1 VSKVRDSEY
10 LEWARSHGSIKYSL
24 ALSGV
29 PPVDVNLLSP
39 SVDDFTMEADNE
51 YGWPPLLER
60 IAHRYGV
67 DTTNVVLA
75 HGTSMA
81 NHLACAALVEA
92 GDHVL
97 IERPVYDPL
106 IAVPRYL
113 GCEIGF
119 FERREEDGYA
129 IDIARVEA
137 AITPKTRLLVLSNLH
152 NPTGAIL
159 NRSDLQA
166 LADLSDRRDF
176 NVLVDEVYLE
186 WIYGTGKD
194 VEVRSATNVSS
205 RFVTTRSL
213 TKVFGLAALRAGWIL
228 ADAGLA
234 TRIRRLNGLFA
245 SSMSHPAE
253 RLAARTLEHAKT
265 LLERQRKRVARNR
278 SMIEKFI
285 ESQPRL
291 SWVPPAAG
299 TVGFVRLEGGNV
311 DELVERLLA
320 KDSLVTPGRFFGVDD
335 HFRIGFGMEADH
347 LDEGLKRLGA
357 VLAGNHGLR
366 TNGTADC

>member
-1 VSKVRDSEY
+1 VTKVRESEY
-10 LEWARSHGSIKYSL
+10 LEWARSHGNIKYSL

-39 SVDDFTMEADNE
+39 SVDDFTMLADNE

-67 DTTNVVLA
+67 ETKNVVLA

-81 NHLACAALVEA
+81 NHLACAALLET

-106 IAVPRYL
+106 VAVPRYL

-119 FERREEDGYA
+119 FERLEEDAYA
-129 IDIARVEA
+129 LDVTRVEA
-137 AITPKTRLLVLSNLH
+137 AATPRTRLVILSNLH
-152 NPTGAIL
+152 NPTGAAII
-159 NRSDLQA
+159 R
-166 LADLSDRRDF
+166 ADLESLAQLAERCDF
-176 NVLVDEVYLE
+176 HILVDEVYLE
-186 WIYGTGKD
+186 WIYGMGKD
-194 VEVRSATNVSS
+194 PETRSAINVSP

-228 ADAGLA
+228 AEGELA
-234 TRIRRLNGLFA
+234 TRMRRLNGLFA

-253 RLAARTLEHAKT
+253 RLAARTFEHAKT

-278 SMIEKFI
+278 IVVAKFI
-285 ESQPRL
+285 ESQSRL
-291 SWVPPAAG
+291 SWVPPDAG
-299 TVGFVRLEGGNV
+299 TVGFVRFEGGNV

-320 KDSLVTPGRFFGVDD
+320 KDSLVTPGRFFGASD
-335 HFRIGFGMEADH
+335 HFRIGFGMEADQ
-347 LDEGLKRLGA
+347 LDEGLTRLA
-357 VLAGNHGLR
+357 SVLAEG
-366 TNGTADC
+366 

>member
-1 VSKVRDSEY
+1 MTKVRDSEY
-10 LEWARSHGSIKYSL
+10 LEWARSQGNIKYSL

-29 PPVDVNLLSP
+29 PPVDVSLLSP
-39 SVDDFTMEADNE
+39 SVDDFTMVADNE
-51 YGWPPLLER
+51 YGWGPLLER

-67 DTTNVVLA
+67 KPGNVVLA

-81 NHLACAALVEA
+81 NHLACAAVVEA

-97 IERPVYDPL
+97 IEQPVYDPL
-106 IAVPRYL
+106 VAVPRYL

-129 IDIARVEA
+129 IDIARMEA
-137 AITPKTRLLVLSNLH
+137 AITPRTRLVILSNLH
-152 NPTGAIL
+152 NPTGAIVHRAEL
-159 NRSDLQA
+159 ES
-166 LADLSDRRDF
+166 LARLAEQRKF
-176 NVLVDEVYLE
+176 HVLVDEVYLE

-194 VEVRSATNVSS
+194 PQIRSAINVSP

-228 ADAGLA
+228 ADAELA

-253 RLAARTLEHAKT
+253 RLAARAFEHAKT

-278 SMIEKFI
+278 SVVAKFI

-291 SWVPPAAG
+291 SWVPPEAG
-299 TVGFVRLEGGNV
+299 TVGFVRLEGGSV
-311 DELVERLLA
+311 DDLAVRLLA
-320 KDSLVTPGRFFGVDD
+320 KDSLVTPGRFFGAAD
-335 HFRIGFGMEADH
+335 HFRIGFGMEPEH
-347 LDEGLKRLGA
+347 LDEGLRRLA
-357 VLAGNHGLR
+357 SLLVEI
-366 TNGTADC
+366 

>member
-1 VSKVRDSEY
+1 MSKVRESEY
-10 LEWARSHGSIKYSL
+10 LEWARSHGNIKYSL

-39 SVDDFTMEADNE
+39 SVDDFTMVADNE
-51 YGWPPLLER
+51 YGWAPLLER

-67 DTTNVVLA
+67 TPANVVLA

-92 GDHVL
+92 GDHVV

-106 IAVPRYL
+106 VALPRYL
-113 GCEIGF
+113 GCEVGF

-129 IDIARVEA
+129 LDVARVEA
-137 AITPKTRLLVLSNLH
+137 ALTPRTRLVILSNLH
-152 NPTGAIL
+152 NPTGATVNRAAL
-159 NRSDLQA
+159 ESLARLAERSD
-166 LADLSDRRDF
+166 F
-176 NVLVDEVYLE
+176 HVLVDEVYLE
-186 WIYGTGKD
+186 WIYGLGKD
-194 VEVRSATNVSS
+194 ADIRSAINISP

-228 ADAGLA
+228 AEAELA

-253 RLAARTLEHAKT
+253 RLAARAFEHAKT

-278 SMIEKFI
+278 SVVTKFI
-285 ESQPRL
+285 ESQSTL
-291 SWVPPAAG
+291 SWLPPDAG
-299 TVGFVRLEGGNV
+299 TVGFVRLADGNV

-320 KDSLVTPGRFFGVDD
+320 KDSLVTPGRFFGVND
-335 HFRIGFGMEADH
+335 HFRIGFGMEIEQ
-347 LDEGLKRLGA
+347 LTEGLKRLGSA
-357 VLAGNHGLR
+357 LSGS
-366 TNGTADC
+366 

>member
-1 VSKVRDSEY
+1 MSKVRDSEY
-10 LEWARSHGSIKYSL
+10 LEWARSQGNIKYSL

-39 SVDDFTMEADNE
+39 SVDDFTMVADNE
-51 YGWPPLLER
+51 YGWGPLLER
-60 IAHRYGV
+60 IAQRYGV
-67 DTTNVVLA
+67 EPKNVVLA

-81 NHLACAALVEA
+81 NHLACAALVEV

-106 IAVPRYL
+106 VAVPRYL
-113 GCEIGF
+113 GCEVGF

-129 IDIARVEA
+129 IDVARVEA
-137 AITPKTRLLVLSNLH
+137 AVTRKTRLVILSNLH
-152 NPTGAIL
+152 NPTGAVV
-159 NRSDLQA
+159 NRAELES
-166 LADLSDRRDF
+166 LAELAERRDLHL
-176 NVLVDEVYLE
+176 LVDEVYLE

-194 VEVRSATNVSS
+194 PEIRSAINISP

-228 ADAGLA
+228 AEAGLA

-253 RLAARTLEHAKT
+253 RLAARTFEHAKT

-278 SMIEKFI
+278 SVVAKFI
-285 ESQPRL
+285 ESQSML
-291 SWVPPAAG
+291 SWLPPDAG
-299 TVGFVRLEGGNV
+299 TVGFVRLEDGNV
-311 DELVERLLA
+311 DELVEKLLA
-320 KDSLVTPGRFFGVDD
+320 KDSLVTPGRFFGVND
-335 HFRIGFGMEADH
+335 HFRIGFGMEIDH
-347 LDEGLKRLGA
+347 LNEGLKRLASALSGS
-357 VLAGNHGLR
+357 
-366 TNGTADC
+366 

>member
-1 VSKVRDSEY
+1 VTKIRDSEY
-10 LEWARSHGSIKYSL
+10 LEWARSHGNIKYSL

-29 PPVDVNLLSP
+29 PPVDVSLLSP
-39 SVDDFTMEADNE
+39 SVDDFTMVADNE

-60 IAHRYGV
+60 IANRYGAEPK
-67 DTTNVVLA
+67 NVVLA

-106 IAVPRYL
+106 VAVPRYL

-129 IDIARVEA
+129 LDIARVEA
-137 AITPKTRLLVLSNLH
+137 AVTNKTRLVILSNLH
-152 NPTGAIL
+152 NPTGALL
-159 NRSDLQA
+159 NR
-166 LADLSDRRDF
+166 ADLELLAQLAERRDF
-176 NVLVDEVYLE
+176 HILVDEVYLE
-186 WIYGTGKD
+186 WIYGAGKD
-194 VEVRSATNVSS
+194 PEIRSAINVSP

-228 ADAGLA
+228 AEAELA
-234 TRIRRLNGLFA
+234 TRMRRLNGLFA

-253 RLAARTLEHAKT
+253 RLAARTFEHAKT

-278 SMIEKFI
+278 SVVAKFI
-285 ESQPRL
+285 ESQSGL
-291 SWVPPAAG
+291 SWVPPDAG
-299 TVGFVRLEGGNV
+299 TVGFVRFEGGNV
-311 DELVERLLA
+311 DDLVERLMA
-320 KDSLVTPGRFFGVDD
+320 KDSLVTPGRFFGVSD

-347 LDEGLKRLGA
+347 LDEGLRRLA
-357 VLAGNHGLR
+357 SVLPTG
-366 TNGTADC
+366 